1 MHYDGEAAG
10 PKNISL
16 FLKYTAR
23 WSVYLYV
30 DSQPLT
36 IPPGMSAVNKKNI
49 ASVVGQFGKRL
60 LSFIRRRVDNEADAE
75 DILQDIWQQ
84 LTITVDTEPIEQL
97 SGWLFK
103 VARNKIIDRSRKKKP
118 ESLESLLDIFAG
130 GISVIAGAGDGYG
143 EANPDFTG
151 ILLDD
156 SGHPETAYLR
166 ALFWKTL
173 HEALDE
179 LPKEQRDVFVWNE
192 LEDLS
197 FKEIAA
203 RTGEQVNTLI
213 SRKRYAVLHL
223 RQRLLE
229 LYQEII
235 EH

>member
-1 MHYDGEAAG
+1 
-10 PKNISL
+10 
-16 FLKYTAR
+16 
-23 WSVYLYV
+23 
-30 DSQPLT
+30 
-36 IPPGMSAVNKKNI
+36 MSAVNRKNI

-84 LTITVDTEPIEQL
+84 LTITVDTEPVEQL

-118 ESLESLLDIFAG
+118 ESLESLLEIFAG
-130 GISVIAGAGDGYG
+130 NGSGSGNGEG
-143 EANPDFTG
+143 EADPDFAG

-156 SGHPETAYLR
+156 SENPETAYLR
-166 ALFWKTL
+166 GLFWKTL
-173 HEALDE
+173 REALDE
-179 LPKEQRDVFVWNE
+179 LPQEQRDVFVWNE
-192 LEDLS
+192 LDDLS

-203 RTGEQVNTLI
+203 RTGENVNTLI

>member
-1 MHYDGEAAG
+1 
-10 PKNISL
+10 
-16 FLKYTAR
+16 
-23 WSVYLYV
+23 
-30 DSQPLT
+30 
-36 IPPGMSAVNKKNI
+36 MSAVNRKNI

-84 LTITVDTEPIEQL
+84 LTLTVDTEPIEQL

-118 ESLESLLDIFAG
+118 ESLESLLDIFT
-130 GISVIAGAGDGYG
+130 GDGEG
-143 EANPDFTG
+143 EADPDFTG

-156 SGHPETAYLR
+156 SENPETAYLR

-173 HEALDE
+173 REALDE
-179 LPKEQRDVFVWNE
+179 LPQEQRDVFVWNE
-192 LEDLS
+192 LDDLS

-203 RTGEQVNTLI
+203 RTGENVNTLI